1 MEKEEIER
9 KIKELKKY
17 KSDNFLTIDDLTDG
31 FYNGQ
36 ILVYEKWL
44 STLEK

>member
-1 MEKEEIER
+1 MKRAEIES
-9 KIKELKKY
+9 KIKELKKL
-17 KSDNFLTIDDLTDG
+17 KIDKFLTIDKSTEG

-44 STLEK
+44 STF